1 MKPELLQ
8 ESAIISA
15 LSDGYW
21 RVSVIDE
28 VDSTQ
33 NYLRTSNPKI
43 GNVITAEYQ
52 SEGRGR
58 LDRKFEATK
67 SSALLF
73 SLFIGPKRDSSE
85 LGFLTLLIG
94 ATIAKVLN
102 EITKTELF
110 NCKWPNDILCNQRKI
125 AGILAE
131 RNESGVIIG
140 VGINVS
146 TERGE
151 LPVSHASSIFL
162 ETGQIIDRNYLL
174 ATILNTLRLQ
184 LSDWEAGLDL
194 TDTYRSLSST
204 LGQSVR
210 ILLPGGASIESI
222 ASDIDATGALHLV
235 DGQIITVGDVIHLDS
250 KLAQ

>member
-8 ESAIISA
+8 ESVITSA

-21 RVSVIDE
+21 RVSVLDE

-33 NYLRTSNPKI
+33 NYLRASNPNI
-43 GNVITAEYQ
+43 GDLITAEYQ

-58 LDRKFEATK
+58 LDRKFEAKK

-73 SLFIGPKRDSSE
+73 SFFIEPKRDRSE
-85 LGFLTLLIG
+85 LGFLTLLMG

-102 EITKTELF
+102 EMTNTDLF
-110 NCKWPNDILCNQRKI
+110 GCKWPNDILCNQRKI

-131 RNESGVIIG
+131 RNETGVIIG

-146 TERGE
+146 TEREE

-162 ETGQIIDRNYLL
+162 ETGQRIDRNSLL
-174 ATILNTLRLQ
+174 AAILNTLSLQ

-194 TDTYRSLSST
+194 TDTYRRLSST
-204 LGQSVR
+204 FGESVR
-210 ILLPGGASIESI
+210 ILLPGGAIIDSI
-222 ASDIDATGALHLV
+222 AKDIDATGALHLI

>member
-1 MKPELLQ
+1 M
-8 ESAIISA
+8 
-15 LSDGYW
+15 
-21 RVSVIDE
+21 
-28 VDSTQ
+28 
-33 NYLRTSNPKI
+33 
-43 GNVITAEYQ
+43 
-52 SEGRGR
+52 
-58 LDRKFEATK
+58 
-67 SSALLF
+67 
-73 SLFIGPKRDSSE
+73 
-85 LGFLTLLIG
+85 
-94 ATIAKVLN
+94 
-102 EITKTELF
+102 
-110 NCKWPNDILCNQRKI
+110 
-125 AGILAE
+125 AE

-184 LSDWEAGLDL
+184 LSDWEAGQDL

-210 ILLPGGASIESI
+210 ILLPGGANIESI